1 MSIALESLMRTQPD
15 EARMRSNGGGIL
27 MFIAIGA
34 LAALGFVVLS
44 TALIWALPMV
54 DSWLISTLCYAAFI
68 VPVYLLHR
76 RFTFASDVDHL
87 HALPRYA
94 VVQVMALALATAF
107 SFLLHGTLSLP
118 SLAAAILVI
127 SLTSGV
133 NYLVLRSWAFGRSAR
148 VETVPA

>member
-1 MSIALESLMRTQPD
+1 MSIALESLMRAQPD
-15 EARMRSNGGGIL
+15 EAGMRSNGGGVL

-76 RFTFASDVDHL
+76 RFTFASNVDHL
-87 HALPRYA
+87 QALPRYA

-127 SLTSGV
+127 TLTSGV

-148 VETVPA
+148 LETVPA

>member
-1 MSIALESLMRTQPD
+1 MSIALESLMRAQPD
-15 EARMRSNGGGIL
+15 EARMRSNGGGVL

-76 RFTFASDVDHL
+76 RFTFASNVDHL
-87 HALPRYA
+87 QALPRYA

-127 SLTSGV
+127 TLTSGV

-148 VETVPA
+148 LESVPA